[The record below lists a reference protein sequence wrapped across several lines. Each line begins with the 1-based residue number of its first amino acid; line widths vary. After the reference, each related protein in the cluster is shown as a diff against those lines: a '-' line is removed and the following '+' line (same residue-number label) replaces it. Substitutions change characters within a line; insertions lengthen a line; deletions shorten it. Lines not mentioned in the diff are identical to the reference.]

1 MSSLTRPKNCLK
13 LTDRSIPL
21 RSWNQSAIEIYIY
34 SISPVNSNHVKSS
47 LTRPKKTIWSWQIDL
62 DRFGHGSC
70 CDWSIYIPYLLS
82 TPNFWSSNSL
92 PRTYMKYLQIET
104 FTCPLPTTVGFVLF
118 RCGLSLHQLAVTRI
132 QKTLRNPN
140 LLRTK
145 SSKLG
150 LCTLLRTCP
159 NLNHPYNF
167 LSAYDVLLFMLRQCK
182 EKACRLSE
190 KGARWSQLLM
200 KSLGILQEIEVS
212 SWLICH
218 RTGIYIYI

>member
-1 MSSLTRPKNCLK
+1 MRGDRGLQSKLQQITRSKSADHHVIFDETQKLFEADRSIYTASIMESICDRDIHIFHISCQLQPCEVIFDETQKNYLK
-13 LTDRSIPL
+13 LTDRSRPVWTWKLL
-21 RSWNQSAIEIYIY
+21 RLIDLY
-34 SISPVNSNHVKSS
+34 SISPVNSK
-47 LTRPKKTIWSWQIDL
+47 
-62 DRFGHGSC
+62 
-70 CDWSIYIPYLLS
+70 LLKF
-82 TPNFWSSNSL
+82 TNSL

-190 KGARWSQLLM
+190 KGAR
-200 KSLGILQEIEVS
+200 
-212 SWLICH
+212 
-218 RTGIYIYI
+218 